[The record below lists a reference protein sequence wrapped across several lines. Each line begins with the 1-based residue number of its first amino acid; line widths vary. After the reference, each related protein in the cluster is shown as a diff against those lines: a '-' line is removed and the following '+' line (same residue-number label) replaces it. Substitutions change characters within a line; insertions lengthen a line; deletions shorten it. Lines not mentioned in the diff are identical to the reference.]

1 LKKLNILVIRVNS
14 KNELVNS
21 KPCENCI
28 YYLRLYGIKN
38 VYYSNENGEIV
49 KEKITDIENE
59 HQSISHARYNEYL
72 DTNSDEI
79 IKKFDD
85 RYRRR
90 KSKSP
95 ER

>member
-1 LKKLNILVIRVNS
+1 MVVIRINT

-49 KEKITDIENE
+49 KEKITEIESE
-59 HQSISHARYNEYL
+59 HRTISHTRYLEYL
-72 DTNSDEI
+72 ETNSDEL
-79 IKKFDD
+79 IKRFDGN
-85 RYRRR
+85 YRRR
-90 KSKSP
+90 RTKSP

>member
-1 LKKLNILVIRVNS
+1 MVVIRING

-49 KEKITDIENE
+49 KEKITEICSE
-59 HQSISHARYNEYL
+59 HRTISHTRYLEYL
-72 DTNSDEI
+72 ETNSDEL
-79 IKKFDD
+79 IKRFDGN
-85 RYRRR
+85 YRRR
-90 KSKSP
+90 RTKSP